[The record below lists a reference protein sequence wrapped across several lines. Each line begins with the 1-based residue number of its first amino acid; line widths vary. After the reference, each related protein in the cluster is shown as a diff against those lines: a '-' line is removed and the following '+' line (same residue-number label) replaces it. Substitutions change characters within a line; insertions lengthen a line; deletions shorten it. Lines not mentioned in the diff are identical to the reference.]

1 MKNLSLKT
9 LSSIERLVLDAASD
23 DFESLENVYRSISL
37 EFSAKNYKQSDPKAF
52 YLHAPLL
59 AEIADAIKKLT
70 VEGLLEAR
78 AEDGAPPNPLEDS
91 AFVWLAWFRTTKE
104 GLELATQK

>member
-1 MKNLSLKT
+1 MKT

-52 YLHAPLL
+52 YLRPAANAPLL